1 MRAMRGLVLENLR
14 NLIVE
19 VEAGMLEGVEERIES
34 CWKELWEKKT
44 DPRFPQGNLQENQ
57 KLLTEITVAIEA
69 LLSGH
74 IDTDKIHMILKG
86 VHGESKK

>member
-1 MRAMRGLVLENLR
+1 MRGLVLENLR

-19 VEAGMLEGVEERIES
+19 IEAGILERAEERIES

-44 DPRFPQGNLQENQ
+44 NPHFPQGTIQENQ

-69 LLSGH
+69 YLSGH
-74 IDTDKIHMILKG
+74 IDKEKIHTILKR

>member
-1 MRAMRGLVLENLR
+1 MRGLILENLR
-14 NLIVE
+14 NLIAK
-19 VEAGMLEGVEERIES
+19 VEAGVFEGIEERIES

-44 DPRFPQGNLQENQ
+44 DPHFPQKTLQENQ

-69 LLSGH
+69 FLSGH
-74 IDTDKIHMILKG
+74 IDKDKIHTILKR